1 MDDSPTADIGG
12 GGGGGEFDSLLNRF
26 SSLHVATSRDEL
38 AQQFANVVGLS
49 IELSRFYL
57 EAAGWVLETA
67 INLYL
72 DSSGMGGAGPRGAAS
87 LTTTQPAPP
96 QGGAEETE
104 ESMLRFALEA
114 SMAGGAGAVFS
125 SSDSMGDGLSDYDD
139 APPPQQQGGSFGSQA
154 HAPLPPPPTVF
165 GAGSGAPVFAFT
177 PPPPSMAFG
186 AGAAPP
192 AFSFGTSA
200 SGFAAT
206 AAGSTAPTVTF
217 GSASWPTTIPP
228 PQPAP
233 GSSGGM
239 SE

>member
-1 MDDSPTADIGG
+1 MDDSPTPDI
-12 GGGGGEFDSLLNRF
+12 GGGEFDSLLNRF

-38 AQQFANVVGLS
+38 TQQFANVVGLS

-72 DSSGMGGAGPRGAAS
+72 DSSGMGGGGPRGAAP
-87 LTTTQPAPP
+87 LTTAQSQPPP
-96 QGGAEETE
+96 TGPRSGAEETE
-104 ESMLRFALEA
+104 ETMLRFAIEA
-114 SMAGGAGAVFS
+114 SMAGSSSAVFAS
-125 SSDSMGDGLSDYDD
+125 GDSMGDGLSDFED
-139 APPPQQQGGSFGSQA
+139 APPQQQGGSNTSGGMYGGMLPPQA
-154 HAPLPPPPTVF
+154 PPPTVF
-165 GAGSGAPVFAFT
+165 GGGSGAPVFAFT

-200 SGFAAT
+200 ASGFASTTT
-206 AAGSTAPTVTF
+206 AAAPTVAF
-217 GSASWPTTIPP
+217 GSASWPIPP

-233 GSSGGM
+233 GSGM